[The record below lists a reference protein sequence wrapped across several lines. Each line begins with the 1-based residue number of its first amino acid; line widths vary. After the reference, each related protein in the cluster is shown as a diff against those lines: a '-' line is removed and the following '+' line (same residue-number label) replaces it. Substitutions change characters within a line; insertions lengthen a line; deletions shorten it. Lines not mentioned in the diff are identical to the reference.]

1 MNLSRVAE
9 RYYARSREIL
19 GTMTLAMTTALETDS
34 VSHNFIVQ
42 MIPHHQAAVEMAQN
56 LLQYTTCVPLQE
68 LADRIIIEQTR
79 GIETMQ
85 DALPDCG
92 RPQNTETELAR
103 YAARYR
109 RITAAMFAR
118 MVAAREAATLNAGHL
133 LRMPPRHAGAAARA
147 LASGAAAPR
156 TLLKKLGLPQAEIR
170 RTRALSFACRCS
182 AERAAAMVAAIPP
195 DERASLPPTLDI
207 TCHMCGRTWTVTT
220 NP

>member
-9 RYYARSREIL
+9 RYYARYREIL
-19 GTMTLAMTTALETDS
+19 STMTLAMTTTLETDS

-56 LLQYTTCVPLQE
+56 LLQYTTCLPLQE
-68 LADRIIIEQTR
+68 LADRIIVEQTQ

-109 RITAAMFAR
+109 RITETMFAR
-118 MVAAREAATLNAGHL
+118 MGAACESANPNVGFLRQMLPHHEGAVEMARNALRLPVCEALRPTLCSIIDTQSRQIHEMRML
-133 LRMPPRHAGAAARA
+133 LRC
-147 LASGAAAPR
+147 L
-156 TLLKKLGLPQAEIR
+156 
-170 RTRALSFACRCS
+170 
-182 AERAAAMVAAIPP
+182 
-195 DERASLPPTLDI
+195 
-207 TCHMCGRTWTVTT
+207 
-220 NP
+220 

>member
-19 GTMTLAMTTALETDS
+19 GTMTLAMTTALETGS

-85 DALPDCG
+85 DAGL
-92 RPQNTETELAR
+92 RPSAEHRDGAG
-103 YAARYR
+103 
-109 RITAAMFAR
+109 
-118 MVAAREAATLNAGHL
+118 TLC
-133 LRMPPRHAGAAARA
+133 RA
-147 LASGAAAPR
+147 LPAHHRDDVRAHGCGLRVREPQRRLSAPDAAAPR
-156 TLLKKLGLPQAEIR
+156 GRRRDGAQCAAPAGLRDAQTHSLRHHRHAVAGACRNAQAA
-170 RTRALSFACRCS
+170 ALSVTPPVKAPI
-182 AERAAAMVAAIPP
+182 RAGLRPHGSF
-195 DERASLPPTLDI
+195 R
-207 TCHMCGRTWTVTT
+207 
-220 NP
+220 

>member
-79 GIETMQ
+79 GVETMQ

-109 RITAAMFAR
+109 RITETMFAR
-118 MVAAREAATLNAGHL
+118 MGAACESANLNAGFL
-133 LRMPPRHAGAAARA
+133 LRMLPHHEGAVEMARNA
-147 LASGAAAPR
+147 LRLPVCE
-156 TLLKKLGLPQAEIR
+156 TLR
-170 RTRALSFACRCS
+170 
-182 AERAAAMVAAIPP
+182 
-195 DERASLPPTLDI
+195 PTL
-207 TCHMCGRTWTVTT
+207 CGIIDTQSQELAEMRRLLRRL
-220 NP
+220 

>member
-9 RYYARSREIL
+9 RYYARYREIL
-19 GTMTLAMTTALETDS
+19 STMTLAMTTTLETDS

-56 LLQYTTCVPLQE
+56 LLQYTTCLPLQE
-68 LADRIIIEQTR
+68 LADRIIVEQTQ

-109 RITAAMFAR
+109 RIAETMFAR
-118 MVAAREAATLNAGHL
+118 MGAACESANLNVGFLRQMLPHHEGAVEMARNALRLPVCEALRPTLCSIIDTQSRQIREMRVL
-133 LRMPPRHAGAAARA
+133 LRC
-147 LASGAAAPR
+147 L
-156 TLLKKLGLPQAEIR
+156 
-170 RTRALSFACRCS
+170 
-182 AERAAAMVAAIPP
+182 
-195 DERASLPPTLDI
+195 
-207 TCHMCGRTWTVTT
+207 
-220 NP
+220 

>member
-92 RPQNTETELAR
+92 RGNL
-103 YAARYR
+103 
-109 RITAAMFAR
+109 
-118 MVAAREAATLNAGHL
+118 
-133 LRMPPRHAGAAARA
+133 
-147 LASGAAAPR
+147 
-156 TLLKKLGLPQAEIR
+156 
-170 RTRALSFACRCS
+170 
-182 AERAAAMVAAIPP
+182 
-195 DERASLPPTLDI
+195 
-207 TCHMCGRTWTVTT
+207 
-220 NP
+220 